1 MTSYHSHGVKLS
13 QGQKQKLA
21 KALRNNSAITIR
33 LSHDELNGPDQLMLT
48 KSQINRLRKSMENGT
63 GSDIKISKTQIRKAV
78 KMGGSLWSSLFS
90 LGARALPAV
99 TSLASKAAGPLATG
113 ALSGLASLGVDKI
126 FGKGQVGGFLIPQN
140 KVGQLIKYKD
150 WLTNEQKKQIVNA
163 IHTGGQIVIKP
174 TKSQSGGFLGTLLAS
189 IGVPLLLNALTG
201 KGLQV
206 DRERSRRSV
215 PVYVPKNTN
224 GGLVLPADYRP
235 PPFYGTWKQPIVG
248 MGVKKKN
255 LQKRKRVNTG
265 KKQSYQRHP
274 TNRRHIVKFINKPLS
289 NFDLINWVK
298 QLGIKYFRGVF
309 SKDKLPTSMIN
320 YEVGIINLDDY
331 IGSGTHWVAYRNGN
345 GLSGMDTPLA
355 QYPSDIGDNKY
366 AEYFD
371 SFGLPMPKEVE
382 KYLSTS
388 GKPLIYS
395 SDEIQDRD
403 SVLCGYWCLYYLI
416 ERQKGKSI
424 PETIHNTNLHLN
436 TTDSD
441 NHEFII
447 NYFKNIV

>member
-13 QGQKQKLA
+13 QGEKQKLA

-48 KSQINRLRKSMENGT
+48 KTQINKLQKSMENGT

-113 ALSGLASLGVDKI
+113 AFSGLASLGVDKI
-126 FGKGQVGGFLIPQN
+126 FGGFLIPQN
-140 KVGQLIKYKD
+140 KVDQLIKYKD
-150 WLTNEQKKQIVNA
+150 WLTNEQKKRIVNA

-206 DRERSRRSV
+206 DRERFRRSV
-215 PVYVPKNTN
+215 PVYIPKNIN

-248 MGVKKKN
+248 MGVKKTSKKGKGLILGKN
-255 LQKRKRVNTG
+255 SPFK
-265 KKQSYQRHP
+265 
-274 TNRRHIVKFINKPLS
+274 
-289 NFDLINWVK
+289 
-298 QLGIKYFRGVF
+298 GI
-309 SKDKLPTSMIN
+309 
-320 YEVGIINLDDY
+320 
-331 IGSGTHWVAYRNGN
+331 
-345 GLSGMDTPLA
+345 
-355 QYPSDIGDNKY
+355 
-366 AEYFD
+366 
-371 SFGLPMPKEVE
+371 
-382 KYLSTS
+382 
-388 GKPLIYS
+388 PLI
-395 SDEIQDRD
+395 
-403 SVLCGYWCLYYLI
+403 GYIL
-416 ERQKGKSI
+416 
-424 PETIHNTNLHLN
+424 
-436 TTDSD
+436 
-441 NHEFII
+441 
-447 NYFKNIV
+447 